1 MKNEHMKLDAQPNLH
16 LPPCMN
22 ACKHH
27 HFFCRMMARKAL
39 TAAPINVTASEKSV
53 LRRLVS
59 MGIPKMV
66 MYSTLNWM

>member
-1 MKNEHMKLDAQPNLH
+1 
-16 LPPCMN
+16 
-22 ACKHH
+22 
-27 HFFCRMMARKAL
+27 MMARKAL